1 MLRAWR
7 RLGADT
13 CSSSDTQP
21 YEPTFCVA
29 DIVSCLLLC
38 CVLLCS
44 PMQAVADAL
53 PQDLTHLSK
62 LRAEMPLWEQRRTDV
77 YAEL

>member
-29 DIVSCLLLC
+29 DIVSCL
-38 CVLLCS
+38 LLCS